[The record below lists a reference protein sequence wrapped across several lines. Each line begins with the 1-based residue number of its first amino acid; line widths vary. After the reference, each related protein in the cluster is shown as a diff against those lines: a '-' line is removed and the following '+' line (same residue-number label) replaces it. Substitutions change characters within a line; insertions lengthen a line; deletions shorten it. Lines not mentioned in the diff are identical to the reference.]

1 TPLSVAAQEGHL
13 EVVQALV
20 DAGADKNA
28 PNQDGCT
35 PLLVAAEKGHLEV
48 VQALVDAGADKNAP
62 EKGGWTPLSV
72 AATNGHLEV
81 VQALVDAGADKEAP
95 TKVREGG
102 GGGGGV
108 HQRCMC
114 FLLGVAARL
123 LAVSVLTRVG
133 EPCTVPRTRIAL
145 VDPRARSWAGAGF

>member
-1 TPLSVAAQEGHL
+1 VGRDPGGAQGRVLTRGRAPQAGQTPLFGAAANGHL

-28 PNQDGCT
+28 P
-35 PLLVAAEKGHLEV
+35 
-48 VQALVDAGADKNAP
+48 
-62 EKGGWTPLSV
+62 
-72 AATNGHLEV
+72 
-81 VQALVDAGADKEAP
+81 

-102 GGGGGV
+102 VGGGGD
-108 HQRCMC
+108 HQRCMF

-133 EPCTVPRTRIAL
+133 GPCNVPRTRIAL
-145 VDPRARSWAGAGF
+145 VDLRARSWAGASF